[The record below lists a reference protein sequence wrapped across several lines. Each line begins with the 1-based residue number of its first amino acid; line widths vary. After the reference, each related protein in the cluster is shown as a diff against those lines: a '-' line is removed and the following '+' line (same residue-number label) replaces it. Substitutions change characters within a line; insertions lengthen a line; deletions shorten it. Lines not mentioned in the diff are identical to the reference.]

1 MFFMAGK
8 HGRFTLCVRV
18 LAVVGLVLALKL
30 AAHWYG
36 WEILSANPLFS
47 GIIAA
52 NVFLMGFLL
61 SGVLGDYKES
71 ERLPGELA
79 CSLEAIADEARSV
92 YKTKQALGARKC
104 FEHLLDLT
112 LSIKEWF
119 HKKQRTR
126 DVMTRLDGLDE
137 FFVAFES
144 LTQANFIVRLKQE
157 QSNVR
162 RTLVRIHT
170 IRETSFMS
178 SGQMATKTT
187 NLLLIGGL
195 ILSKIDPFYESLFFV
210 GVITFLLAFLNL
222 LIRDLDNPFGY
233 YDEHSIEDVSL
244 KPLDDLVAHLKSLA
258 GEPPQTAEAMPVTP
272 QTRAGSSAAS
282 PPRQMIDSMLAALAL
297 WR

>member
-1 MFFMAGK
+1 MMVFAW
-8 HGRFTLCVRV
+8 GRHKRFRLFGRV
-18 LAVVGLVLALKL
+18 LAIVGTVIALKL
-30 AAHWYG
+30 VAHSLG
-36 WEILSANPLFS
+36 WEILSLNPLFS

-71 ERLPGELA
+71 ERIPGELA
-79 CSLEAIADEARSV
+79 CSLEAIADEARTLHR
-92 YKTKQALGARKC
+92 TKQAPAARQC
-104 FEHLLDLT
+104 CEHLLGLT

-119 HKKQRTR
+119 HKRQRTR
-126 DVMTRLDGLDE
+126 DVMAKIEGLDE

-162 RTLVRIHT
+162 RLLVRVHT
-170 IRETSFMS
+170 IRETSFIS
-178 SGQMATKTT
+178 SGYMVAEAMT
-187 NLLLIGGL
+187 LFLILGL

-233 YDEHSIEDVSL
+233 YEGDSAEDVSL
-244 KPLDDLVAHLKSLA
+244 KPLDDVIAHLT
-258 GEPPQTAEAMPVTP
+258 PPSQ
-272 QTRAGSSAAS
+272 GS
-282 PPRQMIDSMLAALAL
+282 PPASAVTARGH
-297 WR
+297 